1 MRTQYIRQWLGK
13 CATCWFNSNVL
24 NFNEDVNSSAVW
36 VIRFQTMLWCHI
48 NLTDTT
54 YYVVSI
60 SGETLPVWRLTGCLH
75 CTQWL
80 MDTHNLS
87 SLLGTDSLGLNQKC
101 LLHYKD
107 GYSPLGGRSERNIT
121 QPHTAGIRTNM
132 LFKWQQSAGL
142 SSTSR
147 EMGER
152 KKKTATCDIHK
163 RQENRCLS
171 NLLLN
176 GVRLQIVHSL
186 LHPISRFV
194 THNF

>member
-1 MRTQYIRQWLGK
+1 MKMSILLQCDWYVLKPRYG
-13 CATCWFNSNVL
+13 ATL
-24 NFNEDVNSSAVW
+24 
-36 VIRFQTMLWCHI
+36 ILLMLHIMWC
-48 NLTDTT
+48 TS
-54 YYVVSI
+54 VV
-60 SGETLPVWRLTGCLH
+60 TLLPVWRLTGCLR
-75 CTQWL
+75 CAQWL

-101 LLHYKD
+101 HLHYKE
-107 GYSPLGGRSERNIT
+107 GYSPLGRRSERKIT

-142 SSTSR
+142 SPTSR

-152 KKKTATCDIHK
+152 KKKTATCDIDK
-163 RQENRCLS
+163 GQENRCLS

-176 GVRLQIVHSL
+176 GVRLQIVHSPF
-186 LHPISRFV
+186 HPISRFV